1 MLSARDK
8 YERMDTILNEKQWR
22 QYLATEAQ
30 EKDNVAKIARAA
42 GVSVNTIVRGIAE
55 ITAGDI
61 YTPGSRIRAKGA
73 GPKRIVDRDKTLKT
87 DLELLLKPKGD
98 PMSPIRWTTKSLAQL
113 VEEITK
119 QGHMMKKS
127 ALYEYLVSEGFSL
140 KANKKNIE
148 GISHPDR
155 DAQFEHIN
163 QSCRLFE
170 EKGNPIISVDCKKK
184 ELIGNFKNN
193 GREWQPKGQNTIVNV
208 YDFKSLSDGKAVPYG
223 IYDVIRNAGFV
234 NVGVDHDT
242 AAFAVES
249 IRRWWQTIGKILYPT
264 QTELLIT
271 SDGGGSNGVRNRLW
285 KKELQQLANET
296 KLSIT
301 VNHLP
306 PATSKWNKIEHRL
319 FSFIS
324 INWRAKPLTSL
335 ETIIELLNH
344 TTTKEGLTV
353 TAVVDQQ
360 MYPTKIKVSDDEFN
374 SLNILR
380 DVFHADW
387 NYTIIPQQSCQ
398 ISVN

>member
-42 GVSVNTIVRGIAE
+42 GVSVNTIIRGIAE

-148 GISHPDR
+148 GIS
-155 DAQFEHIN
+155 
-163 QSCRLFE
+163 
-170 EKGNPIISVDCKKK
+170 
-184 ELIGNFKNN
+184 
-193 GREWQPKGQNTIVNV
+193 
-208 YDFKSLSDGKAVPYG
+208 
-223 IYDVIRNAGFV
+223 
-234 NVGVDHDT
+234 
-242 AAFAVES
+242 
-249 IRRWWQTIGKILYPT
+249 
-264 QTELLIT
+264 
-271 SDGGGSNGVRNRLW
+271 
-285 KKELQQLANET
+285 
-296 KLSIT
+296 
-301 VNHLP
+301 
-306 PATSKWNKIEHRL
+306 
-319 FSFIS
+319 
-324 INWRAKPLTSL
+324 
-335 ETIIELLNH
+335 
-344 TTTKEGLTV
+344 
-353 TAVVDQQ
+353 
-360 MYPTKIKVSDDEFN
+360 
-374 SLNILR
+374 
-380 DVFHADW
+380 
-387 NYTIIPQQSCQ
+387 
-398 ISVN
+398 